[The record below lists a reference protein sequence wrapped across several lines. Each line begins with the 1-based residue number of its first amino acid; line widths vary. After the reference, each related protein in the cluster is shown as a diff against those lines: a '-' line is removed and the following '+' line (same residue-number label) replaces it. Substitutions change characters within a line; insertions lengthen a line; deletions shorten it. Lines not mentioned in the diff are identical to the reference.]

1 MSILDEKLWLVM
13 REKAEK
19 EDESL
24 PGDQRVAAGFISGVQ
39 KIAEFGRDRARTIRD
54 TFPMFTLH
62 DETHICNVM
71 RIMEHLLGE
80 RINDLSRDEAAMLV
94 LAACCHDI
102 GMSVSEQ
109 DKAELLRDIDR
120 INKYLDSH
128 HSEYV
133 KAYSNGSGTPQMT
146 DDMIQNFFRTIHHER
161 VWDLLGNFEWPFAL
175 EGHVDR
181 NDLIKICQSHGK
193 DTALLAN
200 LEPKRT
206 VDLRFCAILLRL
218 SDILDY
224 DTSRAPRAVYEYSG
238 LNEAE
243 GTSFEKNRE
252 EWNKHFSSRGFD
264 FIHIKNREAKYLL
277 DFSATCKSMNV
288 EQTVNSYLDWV
299 DRELADC
306 DRELSRFEGK
316 WKNLILP
323 DKIKRNIT
331 AEGYVSGQYRLTLD
345 QEQVMDLLVGKD
357 LYSDPAVFV
366 RELIQNAIDAVR
378 TREQLDKNLPRGWK
392 PQIKIRTWM
401 DNEGYHWFRIED
413 NGIGMTEDVIKN
425 YFLKIGRSYY
435 NSDTFK
441 KEKIRCG
448 ADTDYMPISRFGI
461 GILSCFM
468 GDKDL
473 NRVEVSTKHFNENG
487 NYYPA
492 LRMSMHGMNGYYYLA
507 NKDMHHLPGPMK
519 GISNEEKEPYLRE
532 AGTVIAVRT
541 NLYQT
546 GRYRTFKE
554 IVDRYVVYPPVAIS
568 YQDQSGEIYNYPTE
582 QEFMED
588 IHNINPSDDLDVQGT
603 IEFQL
608 SEQDLEKIHRENPYL
623 KFEKAPKVVMK
634 CAPIDRYT
642 ESPYLSG
649 AIILAKVVG
658 EHKPVKIKIG
668 DESVKAD
675 VDFSV
680 SFDKE
685 NSVIGLKIELDFDR
699 IFNEKINLLSSKFYN
714 RESHVRLQY
723 NKLLVEYENDFFY
736 SRIIYAIRYSEAM
749 DDRWKIRMMR
759 EFGVS
764 EDNLN
769 TSIKEIENKIAEKI
783 SLNEVEEREYEVW
796 CAYEKIKRKWE
807 FNLCELKNHNWF
819 EKHFKGT
826 QNRTENISITA
837 HNGVFCGNACF
848 LRDNGYRSIEFGT
861 IVLLKDRYRP
871 GMDVSRDGIKSLP
884 LETECEFEIIKK
896 HIRSQGYSNY
906 SDSLNNRVIP
916 YIAMNK
922 FSNLLSLRAD
932 LTIQLI
938 FETEYGKLNVEQI
951 REIVKS
957 KRKVKISKFP
967 VIYNNSYGYYG
978 LYDYLCAA
986 CLRMEFSL
994 RMDFS
999 KGYDRKIYIIDKEK
1013 DFEGYERLFPANF
1026 FVKSLNA
1033 EKYSCLTSKHTYQR
1047 YCCNADHRLSQFIIN
1062 NGERLKEYVP
1072 GIFKEILRTLA
1083 EEEGEN
1089 LINNINDML
1098 RHLRALPNSPFEFS
1112 DDLFLTS
1119 EDLS

>member
-1 MSILDEKLWLVM
+1 MGIFDEKLWLVM

-19 EDESL
+19 EDEGL
-24 PGDQRVAAGFISGVQ
+24 HGDQRISARFVTGVQ
-39 KIAEFGRDRARTIRD
+39 KIAEFGRDRALTIRD

-71 RIMEHLLGE
+71 RIMENLLGE

-94 LAACCHDI
+94 LAASCHDI
-102 GMSVSEQ
+102 GMSVSER

-133 KAYSNGSGTPQMT
+133 KAYSNGSDTPQMT
-146 DDMIQNFFRTIHHER
+146 DEMIQNYFRTIHHER
-161 VWDLLGNFEWPFAL
+161 VWDLLGNFEWPFVL
-175 EGHVDR
+175 EGRVDR

-193 DTALLAN
+193 DIASLTN
-200 LEPKRT
+200 LEPRGT

-243 GTSFEKNRE
+243 GASFEKSKE
-252 EWNKHFSSRGFD
+252 EWKKHFSSRGFD
-264 FIHIKNREAKYLL
+264 FLHIRNREAKYLL

-299 DRELADC
+299 DKELADC

-316 WKNLILP
+316 WKDLILP
-323 DKIKRNIT
+323 DKIQRNIT

-441 KEKIRCG
+441 KEKIRCR
-448 ADTDYMPISRFGI
+448 ADSDYMPISRFGI

-507 NKDMHHLPGPMK
+507 NKDMHHLPDPMK
-519 GISNEEKEPYLRE
+519 GVSDDEKELYLRE

-554 IVDRYVVYPPVAIS
+554 IVDRYVVYPSVAIS
-568 YQDQSGEIYNYPTE
+568 YQEKNGAIYTYPTE
-582 QEFMED
+582 QEFMAD

-603 IEFQL
+603 MEFPL
-608 SEQDLEKIHRENPYL
+608 SAQDLEKIHNENPYL
-623 KFEKAPKVVMK
+623 NFETAPKIVLK
-634 CAPIDRYT
+634 CVPLDRYT
-642 ESPYLSG
+642 ESKYLSG
-649 AIILAKVVG
+649 AVILGKVVG
-658 EHKPVKIKIG
+658 EHKPIKIKIG
-668 DESVKAD
+668 DENVKAEVQLD
-675 VDFSV
+675 IN
-680 SFDKE
+680 FDKKSGTVRLE
-685 NSVIGLKIELDFDR
+685 VRLVFESEFK
-699 IFNEKINLLSSKFYN
+699 EKINLLKRKFSE
-714 RESHVRLQY
+714 REHYVDMQY
-723 NKLLVEYENDFFY
+723 HNLFLEYENDAFY
-736 SRIIYAIRYSEAM
+736 CNIIHAVSSEFQGSK
-749 DDRWKIRMMR
+749 RWKKYMEQ
-759 EFGVS
+759 EFDVT
-764 EDNLN
+764 ETVLN
-769 TSIKEIENKIAEKI
+769 TAVKEIEERITKKL
-783 SLNEVEEREYEVW
+783 SLNKDEEKEYNVW
-796 CAYEKIKRKWE
+796 CAYEKIKTNWRFE
-807 FNLCELKNHNWF
+807 LCVLENYDWYK
-819 EKHFKGT
+819 KHFHEI
-826 QNRTENISITA
+826 QNRTEQLSVAA
-837 HNGVFCGNACF
+837 HNGVFCGNAHF
-848 LRDNGYRSIEFGT
+848 LHDAGYRRIEFGT

-871 GMDVSRDGIKSLP
+871 GMDVSRDGIKFLP

-896 HIRSQGYSNY
+896 HIRTQGYSIY
-906 SDSLNNRVIP
+906 ADSLNGKAAP
-916 YIAMNK
+916 YIAMGE
-922 FSNLLSLRAD
+922 FSSLLSLRYD
-932 LTIQLI
+932 LKNQLI
-938 FETEYGKLNVEQI
+938 FEAEYEKFNIEQI
-951 REIVKS
+951 REKL
-957 KRKVKISKFP
+957 KRKKKVEISKFP
-967 VIYNNSYGYYG
+967 VLGNHAFASYG

-986 CLRMEFSL
+986 CLRTEFSL

-999 KGYDRKIYIIDKEK
+999 EEYNRKIYITDKEK
-1013 DFEGYERLFPANF
+1013 DFEGYEKLFPANF
-1026 FVKSLNA
+1026 FMKPLDS
-1033 EKYSCLTSKHTYQR
+1033 EKYSCLTSADTYKR
-1047 YCCNADHRLSQFIIN
+1047 YCCNAEHRLSQFIIN

-1083 EEEGEN
+1083 EEEGDA

-1098 RHLRALPNSPFEFS
+1098 RHLCELPNSPFELS
-1112 DDLFLTS
+1112 DELFLTS
-1119 EDLS
+1119 KDLS

>member
-1 MSILDEKLWLVM
+1 MGIFDEKLWLVM
-13 REKAEK
+13 CENAEK

-24 PGDQRVAAGFISGVQ
+24 PGYQKIASKFISGVQ
-39 KIAEFGRDRARTIRD
+39 EIAEFGRERALTIRD

-71 RIMEHLLGE
+71 RIMEYLLGE

-102 GMSVSEQ
+102 GMSVSER

-120 INKYLDSH
+120 INKYLDCH

-133 KAYSNGSGTPQMT
+133 KAYSNGSDTPQMT
-146 DDMIQNFFRTIHHER
+146 DEMIQNYFRTIHHER
-161 VWDLLGNFEWPFAL
+161 VWDLLGNVEWPFAL

-200 LEPKRT
+200 LEPRRT

-243 GTSFEKNRE
+243 GASFEKNRE
-252 EWNKHFSSRGFD
+252 EWHKHFSSRGFD

-299 DRELADC
+299 DKELADC

-316 WKNLILP
+316 WKDLVLP
-323 DKIKRNIT
+323 DKITRNIT

-448 ADTDYMPISRFGI
+448 ADDDYMPISRFGI

-507 NKDMHHLPGPMK
+507 NKDMHHLPDPMK
-519 GISNEEKEPYLRE
+519 GISNEEKELYLRE

-546 GRYRTFKE
+546 GHYRTFKE

-623 KFEKAPKVVMK
+623 KFEVAPKVVMK
-634 CAPIDRYT
+634 CAPLDRYT
-642 ESPYLSG
+642 ESQYLSG
-649 AIILAKVVG
+649 AIIMAKVVG
-658 EHKPVKIKIG
+658 EHKPVNIKIG

-675 VDFSV
+675 VDFNV
-680 SFDKE
+680 NFDKE
-685 NSVIGLKIELDFDR
+685 NSVIGLKIELDFESG
-699 IFNEKINLLSSKFYN
+699 FKEKINLFRRKYSD
-714 RESHVRLQY
+714 REYYIRMQY
-723 NKLLVEYENDFFY
+723 NKLAEECENNFIYDIIRAVRNRMQTSADWENYMMQRFDVSRDVLNSSVKEVED
-736 SRIIYAIRYSEAM
+736 
-749 DDRWKIRMMR
+749 
-759 EFGVS
+759 
-764 EDNLN
+764 
-769 TSIKEIENKIAEKI
+769 KIAQKT
-783 SLNEVEEREYEVW
+783 SLSEVEEREYEVW
-796 CAYEKIKRKWE
+796 CAYEKMKLNWK
-807 FNLCELKNHNWF
+807 FDLCKLENYDWYK
-819 EKHFKGT
+819 KHFKET
-826 QNRTENISITA
+826 QNRTENVSITA
-837 HNGVFCGNACF
+837 HNGVFCGNARF

-871 GMDVSRDGIKSLP
+871 GMDVSRDGIKFLP
-884 LETECEFEIIKK
+884 LETESEFEIIKK

-906 SDSLNNRVIP
+906 SGSLNNRVVS
-916 YIAMNK
+916 YIVMSK
-922 FSNLLSLRAD
+922 FTNLLSLRSD
-932 LTIQLI
+932 LMKQLM
-938 FETEYGKLNVEQI
+938 FETEYGKLDAEQI

-957 KRKVKISKFP
+957 KRKVEISKFP
-967 VIYNNSYGYYG
+967 GLSNKAYSSYN
-978 LYDYLCAA
+978 LYDYLCVA
-986 CLRMEFSL
+986 CLRAEFSL

-999 KGYDRKIYIIDKEK
+999 KSYNKKIYVIDKEK
-1013 DFEGYERLFPANF
+1013 DFESYENTFPANF
-1026 FVKSLNA
+1026 FIKPLNA
-1033 EKYSCLTSKHTYQR
+1033 KKYTCLTTRSTYNR

-1098 RHLRALPNSPFEFS
+1098 RHLRDLPNSPFEFS
-1112 DDLFLTS
+1112 NDLFLTS